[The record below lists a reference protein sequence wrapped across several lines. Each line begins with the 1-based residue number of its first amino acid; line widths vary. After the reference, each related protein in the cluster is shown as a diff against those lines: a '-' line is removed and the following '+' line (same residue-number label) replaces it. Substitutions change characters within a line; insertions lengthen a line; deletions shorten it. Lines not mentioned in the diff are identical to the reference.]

1 MQQHLIAY
9 NNDSLQNEK
18 CAKMFKKTFTEIFSF

>member
-9 NNDSLQNEK
+9 DSLQKEK